1 MSEEEIIIDGLI
13 NQSGNSTQLF
23 RLLMDALDN
32 HEKRIKKLE
41 EGGE

>member
-1 MSEEEIIIDGLI
+1 MSEEEVIIDGLV
-13 NQSGNSTQLF
+13 NQSETSTQLF
-23 RLLMDALDN
+23 RLIMDALDL

>member
-1 MSEEEIIIDGLI
+1 MSEEEVIIDGLI
-13 NQSGNSTQLF
+13 NQSETSTQLF

-41 EGGE
+41 EREQ